1 MHNVLAPMN
10 QKGLLMIDTA
20 RGIIMMPWKQ
30 GVFDKVVPNWKMTKK
45 TLVDKDGLERI
56 SWSAIHD
63 DGLYI
68 QGSDQVARIVQ
79 FSAPRYVFNGDNT
92 NLIRNQDQ
100 LDQALSNIRLKMHE
114 VLEMDTIP
122 RWTRLDLVWNF
133 IGNINEYIACFRS
146 TKHPSVRKATRVFD
160 GESISWKGRQTEIQ
174 IYDKMKEKTG
184 TSNQTRTIVRCEIR
198 KQIPKHSDKFDLTT
212 DLCDPVMGGYYPNFD
227 KCYKYYREQMTLLS
241 PKNIPQLSS
250 RSPMDFLAYLQ
261 ANGLTDQQGVLLV
274 DLWLANKSKASK
286 YRIMKQLKD
295 RVVRHKFINFHVLLP
310 EQTTPKPV
318 GYDDLARCA

>member
-1 MHNVLAPMN
+1 MQPVFHRTKR
-10 QKGLLMIDTA
+10 KGFKMIDTA
-20 RGIIMMPWKQ
+20 RGVIMIPWKN
-30 GVFDKVVPNWKMTKK
+30 GIFDRVIPKWNMTKK
-45 TLVDKDGLERI
+45 TVLDKDGKTRI

-68 QGSDQVARIVQ
+68 QGSDEVARIVQ
-79 FSAPRYVFNGDNT
+79 FSCPRYVFKDNT

-100 LDQALSNIRLKMHE
+100 LDQALSNIRLKMLE
-114 VLEMDTIP
+114 VLETDVIP

-146 TKHPSVRKATRVFD
+146 TRHPSVRKATRVFD

-174 IYDKMKEKTG
+174 IYDKMKEKGVTC
-184 TSNQTRTIVRCEIR
+184 NNNRTIVRAEIR
-198 KQIPKHSDKFDLTT
+198 KQIPKHTDKYDLTT
-212 DLCDPVMGGYYPNFD
+212 ALCDPVMGGYYPSFD

-241 PKNIPQLSS
+241 PKNIPAMST

-295 RVVRHKFINFHVLLP
+295 RVVRHKFINFHALLP
-310 EQTTPKPV
+310 EENAPKPI
-318 GYDDLARCA
+318 GYEDLARCA

>member
-1 MHNVLAPMN
+1 
-10 QKGLLMIDTA
+10 MIDTA
-20 RGIIMMPWKQ
+20 RGVIMMPWKR
-30 GVFDKVVPNWKMTKK
+30 GVFDRQLPKWKMTKK
-45 TLVDKDGLERI
+45 TLVDKDGLTRI

-68 QGSDQVARIVQ
+68 QGSDEVARIVQ
-79 FSAPRYVFNGDNT
+79 FSCPRYFFNGDNT

-114 VLEMDTIP
+114 VLETDAIP

-146 TKHPSVRKATRVFD
+146 TRHPSVRKATRVFD

-174 IYDKMKEKTG
+174 IYDKMKEKGIYT
-184 TSNQTRTIVRCEIR
+184 NNNRTIVRAEIR
-198 KQIPKHSDKFDLTT
+198 KQIPKHSDKYDLTT

-241 PKNIPQLSS
+241 PKEIPALSS
-250 RSPMDFLAYLQ
+250 RSPIDFLAYLQ

-295 RVVRHKFINFHVLLP
+295 SVVKHKFINFHALLP
-310 EQTTPKPV
+310 EDNVPHPV